1 MDVRFWKVAIVAAA
15 LLAAGTGVAASEV
28 DLSKGEPLQ
37 VQQARVEKEF
47 AGDGRYAEIEPEQQQ
62 RVRELLHRMGELVG
76 EDGSAVAL
84 GQGRKVELFN
94 LQGELNMILERA
106 AEDSR
111 LVCRRERHVGSNR
124 PVNTCATV
132 AERRR
137 LREGGQ
143 DMFRSIRPAQPPA
156 NQKF

>member
-1 MDVRFWKVAIVAAA
+1 MKNRIWQAGIAAA
-15 LLAAGTGVAASEV
+15 LATLCLGATAGEV
-28 DLSKGEPLQ
+28 DLSQGEPLQ
-37 VQQARVEKEF
+37 AQQAGVEKEF
-47 AGDGRYAEIEPEQQQ
+47 AANGRYAEIEPEQQQ
-62 RVRELLHRMGELVG
+62 RARELLRRMGELVG
-76 EDGSAVAL
+76 EDGRAGAL

-94 LQGELNMILERA
+94 LQEELNAILDRA
-106 AEDSR
+106 AADSR

-143 DMFRSIRPAQPPA
+143 EMFRSIRPAQPPP
-156 NQKF
+156 NQEF